1 MTKDASIARFFKLV
15 VLILILVVS
24 GWLLVSIS
32 STITILII
40 AALIAYILDPV
51 ASYFEYRG
59 LSRTQA
65 TIVIFLLIAFMVAI
79 FMSFFLPM
87 VIHEIKSIEQNLGSG
102 ASNAFF
108 SKIETWITD
117 QIPFVTKENLALQ
130 EHLKGLVQSLSNS
143 FFSII
148 GSMVSLV
155 TTMVIIPF
163 AVFFL
168 LKDGP
173 RMKKTLVSMVP
184 NRYFELILSL
194 IYKTDQQ
201 LGGYLRGQF
210 FDAVI
215 IGLLSTTALWI
226 LQVPYFILIGLFAGL
241 ANMIPYV
248 GPAAG
253 AVTAVLV
260 VAFNGGGG
268 QQIVF
273 VAIAFAIVQLLDN
286 VLVQP
291 LVVAKSVDL
300 HPLII
305 IFAVI
310 IGGQFFGILGMLLAV
325 PVAGM
330 IKVLSKELYL
340 SAKHYST
347 LQ

>member
-1 MTKDASIARFFKLV
+1 
-15 VLILILVVS
+15 
-24 GWLLVSIS
+24 
-32 STITILII
+32 
-40 AALIAYILDPV
+40 
-51 ASYFEYRG
+51 
-59 LSRTQA
+59 
-65 TIVIFLLIAFMVAI
+65 
-79 FMSFFLPM
+79 
-87 VIHEIKSIEQNLGSG
+87 
-102 ASNAFF
+102 
-108 SKIETWITD
+108 
-117 QIPFVTKENLALQ
+117 
-130 EHLKGLVQSLSNS
+130 
-143 FFSII
+143 
-148 GSMVSLV
+148 
-155 TTMVIIPF
+155 
-163 AVFFL
+163 
-168 LKDGP
+168 
-173 RMKKTLVSMVP
+173 MKKALVSMMP
-184 NRYFELILSL
+184 NRYFELVLSL
-194 IYKTDQQ
+194 LYKTDQQ

-210 FDAVI
+210 FDAMI
-215 IGLLSTTALWI
+215 IGVLSTIALWI
-226 LQVPYFILIGLFAGL
+226 LDVPYFILIGLFAGL

-253 AVTAVLV
+253 AVAAILV

-268 QQIVF
+268 QQIAF

-330 IKVLSKELYL
+330 IKVLSRELYS